1 MLTVAC
7 AFEQVPD
14 LELKPITSADDVPTV
29 VHGTYHASWKI
40 IQKEVNVYS
49 FRAFIH
55 SFFMACS
62 FSYVAKVFLQLNVKL
77 ICCHAE

>member
-62 FSYVAKVFLQLNVKL
+62 FS
-77 ICCHAE
+77 